1 MTSHFSPISTKT
13 QQQRPCK
20 DSLHSRSAMP
30 TTICQVFWIR
40 HSCWPKIRAPIDS
53 IFPFWMRF
61 SFELCKMVLSEGEN
75 RKDLVSMWEHD
86 STERFWKVIQLDHGL
101 FRETPMIPRRRWTCL
116 HHCLDC
122 GLPYNLL
129 YLREPWWAIWVKVA
143 NVWWTTCGGK
153 DIARPIVASCKVLR
167 LYNLLEWNVIFVLIF
182 FWHRLN
188 GLPNVQTN
196 HQQIISFFQSFY
208 DDCLNAIPL

>member
-1 MTSHFSPISTKT
+1 MNVEISISSHLLRYVDVFSASLMDEYSLSRCK
-13 QQQRPCK
+13 RPWK

-61 SFELCKMVLSEGEN
+61 SFELCKMVLSGGEN
-75 RKDLVSMWEHD
+75 RKDLVSMWENV
-86 STERFWKVIQLDHGL
+86 SIERFWKVMQLDHV
-101 FRETPMIPRRRWTCL
+101 FKEIPMIPRHRWTCR

-129 YLREPWWAIWVKVA
+129 YPREPWRAMWVKVA
-143 NVWWTTCGGK
+143 NVWWTTCGEK
-153 DIARPIVASCKVLR
+153 DIARIADGCKL
-167 LYNLLEWNVIFVLIF
+167 
-182 FWHRLN
+182 
-188 GLPNVQTN
+188 QT
-196 HQQIISFFQSFY
+196 FGK
-208 DDCLNAIPL
+208 